1 MNYRFD
7 TFELDTDRHEL
18 RFKGETR
25 GVEPQVFALLRLL
38 VENCHRMVSRDEIV
52 EVVWEGRAVSDS
64 AVSSRVKSA
73 RRALGDDG
81 ENQRLIRTVHG
92 KGFRFVGEL
101 AAPDPVPDAASELPG
116 PRGWA
121 EVLSRP
127 LLAVLPFENEG
138 GRPEDHYFI
147 DGIAEELIAELSSWR
162 WFPIVSRNSSF
173 DRSLATLTAT
183 ARASA
188 MGARYVLT
196 GRFLRAGTAARLAIE
211 LLDAATN
218 TQLWSACFP
227 CEKSD
232 LAQLQ
237 AEIANRVFHKIA
249 PELTSAETRRVLRKP
264 PGEWTAWDLTLK
276 GLWHLHRA
284 TPNDFSESLRLLG
297 EATRV
302 DPGFALPWSLIAL
315 TQFEQ
320 ALKGW
325 TNAHTASIRDMLR
338 GVLGAAA
345 KSLEIDPTGW
355 MGHALA
361 SVGELWTNGSFP
373 RARFH
378 ADRAIELNPSGWMA
392 YHFSGCIRGFTGDL
406 ESAIAMQSLV
416 YRYDPGYAHLDV
428 VEADLGLWHLLS
440 GDFESAQHHLDR
452 SLGINPS
459 NMRARQRRIVL
470 AGCKGDRRFAEA
482 GISALREMGGVPSES
497 YLLESYPLQDPR
509 HASIFRKGLVASGL
523 LGN

>member
-7 TFELDTDRHEL
+7 AFELDTDRHEL
-18 RFKGETR
+18 RYKGEPR

-38 VENCHRMVSRDEIV
+38 VENRQRMVSRDEIV

-92 KGFRFVGEL
+92 KGFRFVAEV
-101 AAPDPVPDAASELPG
+101 AAPDPGAGSVVTG
-116 PRGWA
+116 PQAWA

-127 LLAVLPFENEG
+127 VLAVLPFESEG
-138 GRPEDHYFI
+138 GDPEDHYFI

-162 WFPIVSRNSSF
+162 WFPILSRNSSF
-173 DRSLATLTAT
+173 RRNQATLTDAE
-183 ARASA
+183 RGSA

-196 GRFLRAGTAARLAIE
+196 GRFLRVGVGARLAVE
-211 LLDAATN
+211 LLDTATS
-218 TQLWSACFP
+218 TQLWSAYFP

-232 LAQLQ
+232 LATLQ
-237 AEIANRVFHKIA
+237 TEIASRVFHKIA

-264 PGEWTAWDLTLK
+264 TTEWTAWDLTLK

-315 TQFEQ
+315 TQFEL

-325 TNAHTASIRDMLR
+325 TQGKTVSIKDVLR

-355 MGHALA
+355 MGHALT
-361 SVGELWTNGSFP
+361 SVGELWTNASFA

-440 GDFESAQHHLDR
+440 SDFESAEQHLDR
-452 SLGINPS
+452 SLRINPS
-459 NMRARQRRIVL
+459 NMRARQRLIVL
-470 AGCKGDRRFAEA
+470 AGCKGDRHAAEA
-482 GISALREMGGVPSES
+482 GIAALREMGGVPSES
-497 YLLESYPLQDPR
+497 YLVESYPLQDPS

-523 LGN
+523 LRQ